1 MGTGLNFRNWVRKY
15 PSTQDSWIRLHA
27 HTLRYEVVPRLQLG
41 WLEGTFHDKN
51 GLTGNMATK
60 RVFTTLYGTC
70 WLQSYNAIN
79 NEIPTSAAF
88 CGLQN
93 LIFVICD
100 KENLNCHLPPLLENV
115 KKDAHFWS
123 MAARETET
131 SSYALKMARI
141 TGIFCVSKRY
151 ILAHRHALLL
161 CFLDVEI
168 KIT

>member
-15 PSTQDSWIRLHA
+15 PSTQDSWNRLHA

-100 KENLNCHLPPLLENV
+100 KENLNCHLFWKMSKKTPISEAWPLV
-115 KKDAHFWS
+115 K
-123 MAARETET
+123 
-131 SSYALKMARI
+131 LKHLPMLWKWPELQVFFVWV
-141 TGIFCVSKRY
+141 TGIF
-151 ILAHRHALLL
+151 
-161 CFLDVEI
+161 
-168 KIT
+168 